1 MSFLRS
7 YFTVFSIKVTKLFK
21 KYYVLYVLKML
32 HLKSH
37 HLSIHKCNTCN
48 NTTDFARIEIPYA
61 YKLLSQELQTINICA
76 RILTE

>member
-1 MSFLRS
+1 MLACYNDSS
-7 YFTVFSIKVTKLFK
+7 
-21 KYYVLYVLKML
+21 LKNS
-32 HLKSH
+32 KTD
-37 HLSIHKCNTCN
+37 LSIHKCNTCN